1 MRSVSINP
9 PVTQRLVV
17 ATVLAAALIGANP
30 FLVRLMYQDWNAS
43 MVVLGI
49 APMVPLLAFAGV
61 TLWQEREGSHPSTFA
76 ERQLSTVLFLMSSWV
91 LGSALVGY
99 FVLLLGLVVLP
110 TSAALLACAW
120 VQPRPQHKA
129 LTNFLAI
136 AAVPLVVWFAGRA
149 DEYLSEALISGA
161 ALVAIVA
168 VMFWMRRI
176 GNRREGVVIA

>member
-1 MRSVSINP
+1 MSIQP
-9 PVTQRLVV
+9 QVTRRLVV
-17 ATVLAAALIGANP
+17 ATVWATVLIAANP
-30 FLVRLMYQDWNAS
+30 FIVRLAYQDWNS
-43 MVVLGI
+43 LMVVLGI
-49 APMVPLLAFAGV
+49 APVVPLLAFAGF
-61 TLWQEREGSHPSTFA
+61 TLWQERHGSRPLTFA
-76 ERQLSTVLFLMSSWV
+76 VRQLSTVLFLMSTWV
-91 LGSALVGY
+91 LGPALLGY

-129 LTNFLAI
+129 LTELLGI

-168 VMFWMRRI
+168 VMFSMRRI
-176 GNRREGVVIA
+176 GNRREGIVAA